1 MQVAPT
7 SKNCVYKCCPAAH
20 HSILIISSQRLR
32 FPIWKQIPRLTM
44 VIIRV
49 EPRPALRGIGGGRHH
64 DRHHRCDF
72 FIGGLS
78 VRSLQQQVCD
88 LRFNSLSSRG
98 LLDAIGCK
106 QINLGKHRVINI
118 VLKHLRA
125 KKQADLIV
133 PRSQVKG
140 KLHPSVFMQNP
151 ANALLKLPPRATVT
165 IVVPVLNGKIW
176 LPGYLISRDA
186 LNQRVAGPDLY
197 FLYDQVGIGSVTI
210 DALIGPSL

>member
-1 MQVAPT
+1 
-7 SKNCVYKCCPAAH
+7 
-20 HSILIISSQRLR
+20 
-32 FPIWKQIPRLTM
+32 M

-49 EPRPALRGIGGGRHH
+49 EPRPALRGIGGGRDH

-78 VRSLQQQVCD
+78 VRSLQQQVYD

-106 QINLGKHRVINI
+106 QINLGKHRVIDI

-125 KKQADLIV
+125 EKQADLIV

-151 ANALLKLPPRATVT
+151 ANTLLKLPPRAAVT

-176 LPGYLISRDA
+176 LTGYLTSRDA
-186 LNQRVAGPDLY
+186 LHQTVAGPDLY
-197 FLYDQVGIGSVTI
+197 FLYHQVGIGPVFI
-210 DALIGPSL
+210 DALIGTSCDVGYSQTCCPDTVDIGIVT